1 MASPEQLTDLLAR
14 CALNDQQAFEGLYRF
29 TSAKLYGL
37 VLRIVREEQ
46 LARDVLQDGYVRIW
60 DHAGDY
66 RPDRASP
73 ITWMGSIMR
82 NRAIDLV
89 RRRKSNPLGDASDDE
104 LRWLEDENSPAPD
117 RGVDDERRYRALHH
131 CLEQLGEDQ
140 LQAVVLAYYRGLTHE
155 ELARHLGKPLG
166 TVKSW
171 LRRGLIKIK
180 DCLDVANELQ

>member
-1 MASPEQLTDLLAR
+1 MSTREELSDLLAR
-14 CALNDQQAFEGLYRF
+14 CALNDHRAFEQLYQF

-37 VLRIVREEQ
+37 VVRIVREEQ

-60 DHAGDY
+60 DHAQDY

-89 RRRKSNPLGDASDDE
+89 RRKKSNPLGEASDDE
-104 LRWLEDENSPAPD
+104 LRWLEDDKSVPPD
-117 RGVDDERRYRALHH
+117 RQVDFDRQRRILQD
-131 CLEQLGEDQ
+131 CLEVLSDDQ
-140 LQAVVLAYYRGLTHE
+140 RQAIVLAYYRGLTHE
-155 ELARHLGKPLG
+155 ELAHYLDKPLG

-171 LRRGLIKIK
+171 LRRGLLKLK
-180 DCLDVANELQ
+180 DCLDRS